1 MALVDRLGREEESA
15 AGAGLLLRRLGH
27 GYNRGL
33 RGANRQG
40 KRLNSGSANEH
51 LGLMHL
57 GLLRCDLSAAITSLP
72 HTFLQGSRSLSKFSR
87 MLIGQMNVT
96 TRTNTLCMRT
106 VRKNKDAV

>member
-40 KRLNSGSANEH
+40 KRLNSGSADKMNDFTIQPENAK
-51 LGLMHL
+51 
-57 GLLRCDLSAAITSLP
+57 RSKV
-72 HTFLQGSRSLSKFSR
+72 LQLK
-87 MLIGQMNVT
+87 
-96 TRTNTLCMRT
+96 RTNWPLQIKR
-106 VRKNKDAV
+106 